1 MTLQHTYRFSGFNG
15 AYHQINRSCKSTI
28 PTKLSRPFDLFE
40 SRLECMSL
48 GHLGIVWDTRM
59 RRNQIMRLAAIEIYN
74 EITGYW
80 LWPFGIPDIDHVI
93 DKSMKRVARLISK
106 DYRAPIKVYCC
117 GFTIFRCCCRKKT
130 PSKFNV
136 LNHIMD
142 GMDERERDLM
152 DERGVTDYI
161 DRGEYKQRHDY
172 YDDDD
177 YYDDRG
183 GGGRG
188 GRNRTRSK
196 GGGASRTGFSQGGAG
211 MLEDDAYSAD
221 QKLKQLEGGSYYD
234 DDGYTEEGG
243 YSREYESRGGY
254 SREEYS
260 RGYSQEE
267 YASRQ
272 DSRGYSRDEQSAAY
286 TEERGSYG
294 KDSRVGDAGRQGYS
308 VESRPG
314 EQQPAWD
321 EASESQYAY

>member
-1 MTLQHTYRFSGFNG
+1 
-15 AYHQINRSCKSTI
+15 
-28 PTKLSRPFDLFE
+28 
-40 SRLECMSL
+40 MSL

-161 DRGEYKQRHDY
+161 DRGDYKQRHRQ

-177 YYDDRG
+177 DYCDDRG

-188 GRNRTRSK
+188 GRKSR

-243 YSREYESRGGY
+243 YSRGEYDSRGGY
-254 SREEYS
+254 SREQYS

-267 YASRQ
+267 YASQPQ
-272 DSRGYSRDEQSAAY
+272 DSRGYSRDEQSAY
-286 TEERGSYG
+286 TEDRGSYEN
-294 KDSRVGDAGRQGYS
+294 SRVNDARREGGYS
-308 VESRPG
+308 VESPG
-314 EQQPAWD
+314 AQQPAWD

>member
-1 MTLQHTYRFSGFNG
+1 
-15 AYHQINRSCKSTI
+15 
-28 PTKLSRPFDLFE
+28 
-40 SRLECMSL
+40 
-48 GHLGIVWDTRM
+48 
-59 RRNQIMRLAAIEIYN
+59 MRLAAIEIYN

-161 DRGEYKQRHDY
+161 DKGDYKQRHGY

-177 YYDDRG
+177 YYDDRRS
-183 GGGRG
+183 GGRG
-188 GRNRTRSK
+188 GRNRSRSK
-196 GGGASRTGFSQGGAG
+196 GGGASRTGFSQGGA

-243 YSREYESRGGY
+243 YSREEYDSRGGY
-254 SREEYS
+254 SREQYS

-267 YASRQ
+267 YASQPQ

-294 KDSRVGDAGRQGYS
+294 RDSRVGHQGGYS
-308 VESRPG
+308 VESPG

>member
-1 MTLQHTYRFSGFNG
+1 
-15 AYHQINRSCKSTI
+15 
-28 PTKLSRPFDLFE
+28 
-40 SRLECMSL
+40 MSL

-93 DKSMKRVARLISK
+93 DKSMRRVARLISK

-161 DRGEYKQRHDY
+161 DRGEYKQRGY
-172 YDDDD
+172 YDDDEY
-177 YYDDRG
+177 YYDDRR

-188 GRNRTRSK
+188 GRNRTRRK

-211 MLEDDAYSAD
+211 MALEDDAYSAD

-243 YSREYESRGGY
+243 YSRGEYDSRGEY
-254 SREEYS
+254 SREDYS

-267 YASRQ
+267 YASRAQ
-272 DSRGYSRDEQSAAY
+272 DSRRYSRDEQSEAY
-286 TEERGSYG
+286 TEERGPYG
-294 KDSRVGDAGRQGYS
+294 RDLRGAGDAGRQGGYS
-308 VESRPG
+308 VESPG
-314 EQQPAWD
+314 KQQPAWD
-321 EASESQYAY
+321 EASESQYA